1 MNLVIIPSDRIIGIG
16 TTILSGIGTDM
27 SWIPSDVHAVH
38 WDGSSGEIEYNDGKA
53 NLGITSIGIYS
64 QAETTFNNEI
74 QRKKDLDDVYTSQSS
89 FLWEKLRSERDS
101 LLLFSDFT
109 QLGEIGLSDS
119 KKAEW
124 VSYRKALRDLPAS
137 SSPSLDEFYDLNFSS
152 VTWPTEPS

>member
-53 NLGITSIGIYS
+53 NLDITSIGIYS

-74 QRKKDLDDVYTSQSS
+74 QRRKDLDDEYLNSS
-89 FLWEKLRSERDS
+89 TFLWMKLRSERDN
-101 LLLFSDFT
+101 LLLSSDFT
-109 QLGEIGLSDS
+109 QLGDIGLSES
-119 KKAEW
+119 KKTEW
-124 VSYRKALRDLPAS
+124 INYRQALRDLPANTS
-137 SSPSLDEFYDLNFSS
+137 DPANP
-152 VTWPTEPS
+152 TWPTKPS

>member
-53 NLGITSIGIYS
+53 NLDITSIGIYS

-74 QRKKDLDDVYTSQSS
+74 QRRKDLDDEYLNSS
-89 FLWEKLRSERDS
+89 TFLWMKLRSERDN
-101 LLLFSDFT
+101 LLLSSDFT
-109 QLGEIGLSDS
+109 QLGDIGLSDS
-119 KKAEW
+119 KKTEW
-124 VSYRKALRDLPAS
+124 INYRQALRDLPANTS
-137 SSPSLDEFYDLNFSS
+137 DPANP
-152 VTWPTEPS
+152 TWPTKPS

>member
-1 MNLVIIPSDRIIGIG
+1 MNLVIIPSDKVIGIG
-16 TTILSGIGTDM
+16 STILSGIGTDM

-38 WDGSSGEIEYNDGKA
+38 WDGASGEIEYNDGKP
-53 NLGITSIGIYS
+53 NLGISSIGIYS

-74 QRKKDLDDVYTSQSS
+74 QRKKDLDDAYTSQSS

-109 QLGEIGLSDS
+109 QLSDIGLSDS

-124 VSYRKALRDLPAS
+124 VTYRKALRDLPANTS
-137 SSPSLDEFYDLNFSS
+137 DPANPN
-152 VTWPTEPS
+152 WPTKPS

>member
-1 MNLVIIPSDRIIGIG
+1 MNTSLVIIVSDKTIGIG
-16 TTILSGIGTDM
+16 TTIISGIGTDL

-38 WDGSSGEIEYNDGKA
+38 WNGSSGEIEYNDGKA

-74 QRKKDLDDVYTSQSS
+74 QRQKDLGEASVSQSS
-89 FLWEKLRSERDS
+89 FLWEKLRNERDN

-109 QLGEIGLSDS
+109 QLGDIGLSDS

-124 VSYRKALRDLPAS
+124 VTYRKALRDLPANTS
-137 SSPSLDEFYDLNFSS
+137 DPANP
-152 VTWPTEPS
+152 TWPTKPS